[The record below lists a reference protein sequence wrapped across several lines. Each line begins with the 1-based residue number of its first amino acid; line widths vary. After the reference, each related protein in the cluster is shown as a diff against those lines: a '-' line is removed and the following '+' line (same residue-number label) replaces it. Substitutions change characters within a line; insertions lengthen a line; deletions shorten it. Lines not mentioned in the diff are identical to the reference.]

1 MNALQYEHESLDD
14 YDLDDMAD
22 ILLRLTFAAQNYER
36 LLKVLYSYDIFDRAK
51 LQSIINDL
59 AMDLSVDV
67 PTEELTITR
76 KKTENSASSMY

>member
-67 PTEELTITR
+67 PMEELTITR